1 MKKNNAKNN
10 VTREDALS
18 IRNMTDA
25 EFQQWYKSL
34 YTNPEDAESEEVNDK
49 LSDDFTA
56 FDEPMKEPESSK
68 NKSNDAFADLIASS
82 EEDKT
87 NTDEIE
93 EFAGGFEDI
102 NEPDASDDT
111 FELDSDSEQ
120 DNLSDEDENPFAGG
134 FEDIDEPDTS
144 ELESESEQDE
154 IEEFAGG
161 FEDINEPDTSDDTS
175 ELDSDSEQGG
185 FSDGTYFVGGFELDP
200 HDLTEEELED
210 MVTESWDDLS
220 DDEEEP
226 EVSPEGLNDMGGF
239 FENTNPI
246 KVKVE
251 PDATNSDDV
260 YVSLSDLIRIIT
272 VIVNGLNKK

>member
-68 NKSNDAFADLIASS
+68 NKSNDAFADLIADLIAFS

-111 FELDSDSEQ
+111 SELDSDSEQ

-134 FEDIDEPDTS
+134 FEDIDEADTS
-144 ELESESEQDE
+144 ELESESEQ
-154 IEEFAGG
+154 
-161 FEDINEPDTSDDTS
+161 
-175 ELDSDSEQGG
+175 
-185 FSDGTYFVGGFELDP
+185 
-200 HDLTEEELED
+200 EELED
-210 MVTESWDDLS
+210 MVTESLDDLS

-251 PDATNSDDV
+251 PDATNSNDV

>member
-68 NKSNDAFADLIASS
+68 NKLNDAFADLIADLIAFS

-111 FELDSDSEQ
+111 SELDSDSEQ

-134 FEDIDEPDTS
+134 FEDIDEADTS
-144 ELESESEQDE
+144 ELESESEQ
-154 IEEFAGG
+154 
-161 FEDINEPDTSDDTS
+161 
-175 ELDSDSEQGG
+175 
-185 FSDGTYFVGGFELDP
+185 
-200 HDLTEEELED
+200 EELED
-210 MVTESWDDLS
+210 MVTESLNDLS

-251 PDATNSDDV
+251 PDATNSDEV

>member
-68 NKSNDAFADLIASS
+68 NKSNDAFADLIADLIAFS

-93 EFAGGFEDI
+93 EFDGGFEDI

-111 FELDSDSEQ
+111 SELDSDSEQ

-144 ELESESEQDE
+144 ELESESEQGE
-154 IEEFAGG
+154 IEEADI

-175 ELDSDSEQGG
+175 
-185 FSDGTYFVGGFELDP
+185 ELDP